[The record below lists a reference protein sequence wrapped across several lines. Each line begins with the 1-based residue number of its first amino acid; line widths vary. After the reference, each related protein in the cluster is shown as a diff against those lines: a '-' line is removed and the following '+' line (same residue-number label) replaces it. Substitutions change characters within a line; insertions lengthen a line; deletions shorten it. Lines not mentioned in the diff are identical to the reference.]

1 MISNT
6 PTPINIK
13 TLQIWMADLPH
24 SPGSHVQSGKRPVL
38 IVSNNAGNTYAPIV
52 SVVPLTSQ
60 LRKHRLPTHVRIKEA
75 GLLRESLAL
84 CEQILTLDK
93 SSLIRPIGMITNDDT
108 RAALH
113 RAMAIQL
120 GMVS

>member
-1 MISNT
+1 MMTNT
-6 PTPINIK
+6 PIK
-13 TLQIWMADLPH
+13 NLQIWMADLPH
-24 SPGSHVQSGKRPVL
+24 IPGSHVQSGIRPVL
-38 IVSNNAGNTYAPIV
+38 IVSNDSGNTFAPIV
-52 SVVPLTSQ
+52 SAVPLTSR
-60 LRKHRLPTHVRIKEA
+60 LNKHRLPTHVRIKA
-75 GLLRESLAL
+75 PGLLRESIAL

-93 SSLIRPIGMITNDDT
+93 KASLIRPIATITNDDT

>member
-1 MISNT
+1 MMTNT
-6 PTPINIK
+6 PIK
-13 TLQIWMADLPH
+13 NLQIWMADLPH
-24 SPGSHVQSGKRPVL
+24 IPGSHVQSGIRPVL
-38 IVSNNAGNTYAPIV
+38 IVSNDSGNTFAPIV
-52 SVVPLTSQ
+52 SAVPLTSR
-60 LRKHRLPTHVRIKEA
+60 LNKHRLPTHVRVNAA
-75 GLLRESLAL
+75 GLLHESLAL

-93 SSLIRPIGMITNDDT
+93 TSLIRPIATITNDDT

>member
-1 MISNT
+1 MINS
-6 PTPINIK
+6 TPIKN
-13 TLQIWMADLPH
+13 LPIWMADLPH
-24 SPGSHVQSGKRPVL
+24 IPGSHVQSGVRPVL
-38 IVSNNAGNTYAPIV
+38 IVSNNSGNTYAPIV
-52 SVVPLTSQ
+52 SAVPLTSR
-60 LRKHRLPTHVRIKEA
+60 LNKLRLPTHVRVNAA
-75 GLLRESLAL
+75 GLRESLAL

-93 SSLIRPIGMITNDDT
+93 TSLIRPIATITNDDT